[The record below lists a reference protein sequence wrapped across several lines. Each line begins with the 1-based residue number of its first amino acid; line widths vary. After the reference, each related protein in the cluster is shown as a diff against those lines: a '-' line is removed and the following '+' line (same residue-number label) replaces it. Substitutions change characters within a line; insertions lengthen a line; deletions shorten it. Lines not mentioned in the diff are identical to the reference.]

1 MRVKVSAAVNGSTV
15 RHLAIV
21 DVSAERI
28 LEELAVIA
36 FSNIRDFITIDNDGV
51 AIVDWD
57 NMPDGA
63 SRAIANFSKNS
74 ITIHSKLDALK
85 TLIAY
90 METLNRRRVA
100 EESIDVTPVSEM
112 DIIEKARII
121 GLMMTEGYELLK
133 LQKAKE
139 TKH

>member
-1 MRVKVSAAVNGSTV
+1 
-15 RHLAIV
+15 
-21 DVSAERI
+21 
-28 LEELAVIA
+28 
-36 FSNIRDFITIDNDGV
+36 
-51 AIVDWD
+51 
-57 NMPDGA
+57 
-63 SRAIANFSKNS
+63 
-74 ITIHSKLDALK
+74 
-85 TLIAY
+85 